1 MIATVYLWQA
11 GPAEGVTDSP
21 RKARS
26 AAARCERGGRPADA
40 GEALVVEQ
48 ARFVVG
54 TETLQDGYLRTSRY
68 WTGRRHPGGRVTW
81 RLRTGEPRLAAL

>member
-11 GPAEGVTDSP
+11 GTAEGVTDTP

-26 AAARCERGGRPADA
+26 AAASCGRGGRS
-40 GEALVVEQ
+40 LVVEQ
-48 ARFVVG
+48 AHFVVG
-54 TETLQDGYLRTSRY
+54 TETLQDGYLRTSHY
-68 WTGRRHPGGRVTW
+68 WTGRRHPSGRVTW